1 MLTCIYILSQ
11 VKHVEKTSVKLVEGT
26 IKQLVVEEQMNLGL
40 WANILRTKCSF
51 QRGIMLPIFSNMWL
65 NKL

>member
-1 MLTCIYILSQ
+1 
-11 VKHVEKTSVKLVEGT
+11 VEKTSVKLVEGT